1 MYKRLDYNSKIVILF
16 IFLWSIYSYGLS
28 GPGFSIS
35 LSEIFLIPFLF
46 INIFR
51 KKIVFKNKELILL
64 ILISF
69 LPLLSILFF
78 GNVKI
83 NSIFSYFR
91 YVFWVLIFLY
101 FKDNFI
107 KSDNKI
113 ISKFFLKYGLLIT
126 FLGMFQKIIYIIT
139 GKALIYI
146 PNFFA
151 HRGTM
156 SSIIDTRVGT
166 FRSPSIF
173 TEPAW
178 AALFIVTSLVFY
190 IINYNFKK
198 GKTIVISLVVLTY
211 FIINFNLT
219 GIILMFFFFIIFCI
233 KSFRRVNLDKLIIL
247 QILLIII
254 LFFIIYSWD
263 SIVNNYAIR
272 RLINIIYFSNLDAS
286 SYQRL
291 IVPFFQVKSSFDFNY
306 FLGIGL
312 GNNESDL
319 YFNNILQYDIDTWNI
334 GRLKNINSI
343 PFAILTYFGI
353 LGSSFFVYFLFL
365 QFKNIRISKLFLF
378 YLIIISLGHGDFLTP
393 GFWVPLML
401 LFSTKPLG
409 RDYNNNLSY

>member
-1 MYKRLDYNSKIVILF
+1 MF

-46 INIFR
+46 INIFK
-51 KKIVFKNKELILL
+51 KKIGFKYKELILL

-101 FKDNFI
+101 FKNNFI
-107 KSDNKI
+107 KANNKI
-113 ISKFFLKYGLLIT
+113 ISKFFLNYGLLIT
-126 FLGMFQKIIYIIT
+126 FLGIFQKITYTIT

-146 PNFFA
+146 PDFFA
-151 HRGTM
+151 YRGTRD
-156 SSIIDTRVGT
+156 ILDTRTAT

-190 IINYNFKK
+190 IINYNFNK
-198 GKTIVISLVVLTY
+198 GKTIVISLLILTY
-211 FIINFNLT
+211 FFINFNLT
-219 GIILMFFFFIIFCI
+219 GIILMLFFFIIFFI

-263 SIVNNYAIR
+263 SLLNNFAIR
-272 RLINIIYFSNLDAS
+272 RLINIITFTYLDTS

-291 IVPFFQVKSSFDFNY
+291 IVPFIQVKSSFDFNY
-306 FLGIGL
+306 FLGIGF

-319 YFNNILQYDIDTWNI
+319 YFNNILQYDIYTWNI
-334 GRLKNINSI
+334 DNLKNINSV
-343 PFAILTYFGI
+343 PFVILSYFGI

-378 YLIIISLGHGDFLTP
+378 YLIIISLGHGDFLTLT
-393 GFWVPLML
+393 FWVPLML
-401 LFSTKPLG
+401 LFSTKPLRG
-409 RDYNNNLSY
+409 DYNNNLSY